1 MNNYNIFEVL
11 EYRSI
16 YNKGIRLQSVSRAF
30 SLLLI
35 WIEIMTLTFEGHQN
49 FLHFKDNDKASFFC
63 DRNIT
68 QVYQNQYYSDYNY
81 ITQLQAVLLKISI
94 LSQFHY

>member
-30 SLLLI
+30 SLLFI
-35 WIEIMTLTFEGHQN
+35 WIEIMTLTFEGRRS
-49 FLHFKDNDKASFFC
+49 FLHFKDNDKASFFA
-63 DRNIT
+63 IVT
-68 QVYQNQYYSDYNY
+68 SPKY
-81 ITQLQAVLLKISI
+81 IKVNTIPTTTIS
-94 LSQFHY
+94 LNFKRFY

>member
-1 MNNYNIFEVL
+1 
-11 EYRSI
+11 
-16 YNKGIRLQSVSRAF
+16 
-30 SLLLI
+30 
-35 WIEIMTLTFEGHQN
+35 MTKLV
-49 FLHFKDNDKASFFC
+49 FFC

>member
-35 WIEIMTLTFEGHQN
+35 WIEIMTLTFEGRQS
-49 FLHFKDNDKASFFC
+49 FLHFKDNDKASFFA
-63 DRNIT
+63 I
-68 QVYQNQYYSDYNY
+68 VISPKY
-81 ITQLQAVLLKISI
+81 IKIDTIPTTTIS
-94 LSQFHY
+94 LNFKRFY

>member
-35 WIEIMTLTFEGHQN
+35 WIEIMTITFEGHQN
-49 FLHFKDNDKASFFC
+49 FLHFKDNDKTSFFL
-63 DRNIT
+63 R
-68 QVYQNQYYSDYNY
+68 S
-81 ITQLQAVLLKISI
+81 
-94 LSQFHY
+94 